1 MTNKNKSKQLKLSTV
16 AIVVIGNEILS
27 GRTQDKNINFIT
39 GRCDKIGL
47 DVQEVRIIPDIEK
60 IIIKTILELHESFD
74 YIFTTGGIGPTHDD
88 ITTESIAKAF
98 NVETEINKIAI
109 QRLKNHYKNMNIEL
123 NKAREK
129 MAVIPKGAVLID
141 NPVSSAPGFI
151 TKNIYVLPG
160 VPKIL
165 QAMFLELEDKICG
178 VTNMKNK
185 NIVVY
190 SAEGEIA
197 DILIKVQEEFN
208 EVSIGSYPYFR
219 PPNIGTNIVLRSIK
233 DNLIGLAAI
242 AIKKKLVENKIEF
255 DET

>member
-1 MTNKNKSKQLKLSTV
+1 
-16 AIVVIGNEILS
+16 
-27 GRTQDKNINFIT
+27 
-39 GRCDKIGL
+39 
-47 DVQEVRIIPDIEK
+47 
-60 IIIKTILELHESFD
+60 
-74 YIFTTGGIGPTHDD
+74 
-88 ITTESIAKAF
+88 
-98 NVETEINKIAI
+98 
-109 QRLKNHYKNMNIEL
+109 
-123 NKAREK
+123 
-129 MAVIPKGAVLID
+129 
-141 NPVSSAPGFI
+141 
-151 TKNIYVLPG
+151 
-160 VPKIL
+160 
-165 QAMFLELEDKICG
+165 
-178 VTNMKNK
+178 MKNK

>member
-1 MTNKNKSKQLKLSTV
+1 MKN
-16 AIVVIGNEILS
+16 
-27 GRTQDKNINFIT
+27 
-39 GRCDKIGL
+39 
-47 DVQEVRIIPDIEK
+47 
-60 IIIKTILELHESFD
+60 FD

-151 TKNIYVLPG
+151 IKNIYVLPG

>member
-60 IIIKTILELHESFD
+60 RIIKTVLELHESFD
-74 YIFTTGGIGPTHDD
+74 YVFTTGGIGPTHDD

-219 PPNIGTNIVLRSIK
+219 PPNIGTNIVLRSIN
-233 DNLIGLAAI
+233 DNLIGLVAI

>member
-1 MTNKNKSKQLKLSTV
+1 M
-16 AIVVIGNEILS
+16 
-27 GRTQDKNINFIT
+27 
-39 GRCDKIGL
+39 
-47 DVQEVRIIPDIEK
+47 DV
-60 IIIKTILELHESFD
+60 
-74 YIFTTGGIGPTHDD
+74 
-88 ITTESIAKAF
+88 
-98 NVETEINKIAI
+98 
-109 QRLKNHYKNMNIEL
+109 EL

-129 MAVIPKGAVLID
+129 MAVIPKGSVLID

-151 TKNIYVLPG
+151 IKNVYVLPG

-178 VTNMKNK
+178 VTNIKSL

-197 DILIKVQEEFN
+197 EILNNVQQEYE

-219 PPNIGTNIVLRSIK
+219 PPNIGTNVVLRSID
-233 DNLIGLAAI
+233 DNLMRNAGV
-242 AIKKKLVENKIEF
+242 AIKQKLVENKIKF

>member
-1 MTNKNKSKQLKLSTV
+1 MTNKKQSKELNLSKV

-27 GRTQDKNINFIT
+27 GRTQDKNINFIA

-47 DVQEVRIIPDIEK
+47 DVQEVRIIPDVQRT
-60 IIIKTILELHESFD
+60 IIKTVLELHKNFD

-98 NVETEINKIAI
+98 GIETEVNKEALE
-109 QRLKNHYKNMNIEL
+109 RLKKHYKNMDVEL

-129 MAVIPKGAVLID
+129 MAVIPKGSVLID

-151 TKNIYVLPG
+151 LKNVYVLPG

-178 VTNMKNK
+178 VTNIKSL

-197 DILIKVQEEFN
+197 EILNNVQQEYE
-208 EVSIGSYPYFR
+208 EVSIGSYPYFQ
-219 PPNIGTNIVLRSIK
+219 PPNIGTNVVLRSID
-233 DNLIGLAAI
+233 DNHMRNAGV
-242 AIKKKLVENKIEF
+242 AIKQKLVENKIKF

>member
-60 IIIKTILELHESFD
+60 RIIKTVLELHESFD
-74 YIFTTGGIGPTHDD
+74 YVFTTGGIGPTHDD

-129 MAVIPKGAVLID
+129 MAVIPKGAGLID

-219 PPNIGTNIVLRSIK
+219 PPNIGTNIVLRSIN
-233 DNLIGLAAI
+233 DNLIGLVAI

>member
-60 IIIKTILELHESFD
+60 RIIKTVLELHESFD
-74 YIFTTGGIGPTHDD
+74 YVFTTGGIGPTHDD

-129 MAVIPKGAVLID
+129 MAVIPKGAGLID